1 LRDTFPDLQLT
12 CRATHHGALLGF
24 PATDRQV
31 TYVLFDHLRLNGGKM
46 VERWGMPD
54 ALGLLLQ
61 VGLTVPQA

>member
-1 LRDTFPDLQLT
+1 
-12 CRATHHGALLGF
+12 
-24 PATDRQV
+24 
-31 TYVLFDHLRLNGGKM
+31 LFDHLRLNGGKM